1 LLHFCRKEGRGR
13 DRRSLKQTGRGSK
26 RLIAE
31 SLRIAVEDGRREYR
45 TMTTEQQVKKKPK
58 YEINIEGVNHPWEKD
73 TITVPQIRQL
83 AGWDDTQPVVE
94 VDLSDNSERTLSED
108 EVVELKPGHGFGK
121 KIKFQRG

>member
-1 LLHFCRKEGRGR
+1 
-13 DRRSLKQTGRGSK
+13 
-26 RLIAE
+26 
-31 SLRIAVEDGRREYR
+31 
-45 TMTTEQQVKKKPK
+45 MTTEQQVKKKSK

-83 AGWDDTQPVVE
+83 AGWDDIQPVVE

>member
-1 LLHFCRKEGRGR
+1 
-13 DRRSLKQTGRGSK
+13 
-26 RLIAE
+26 
-31 SLRIAVEDGRREYR
+31 
-45 TMTTEQQVKKKPK
+45 MTTEQQVKKKPK
-58 YEINIEGVNHPWEKD
+58 YEINIEGADHPWEKD

>member
-1 LLHFCRKEGRGR
+1 
-13 DRRSLKQTGRGSK
+13 
-26 RLIAE
+26 
-31 SLRIAVEDGRREYR
+31 
-45 TMTTEQQVKKKPK
+45 MTTEQQVKKKSK

>member
-1 LLHFCRKEGRGR
+1 MSG
-13 DRRSLKQTGRGSK
+13 SQTQESK
-26 RLIAE
+26 TK
-31 SLRIAVEDGRREYR
+31 D
-45 TMTTEQQVKKKPK
+45 KKPK
-58 YEINIEGVNHPWEKD
+58 YEIDIEGVDHPWEED

-108 EVVELKPGHGFGK
+108 EVVNLKPGHGFGK

>member
-1 LLHFCRKEGRGR
+1 
-13 DRRSLKQTGRGSK
+13 
-26 RLIAE
+26 
-31 SLRIAVEDGRREYR
+31 
-45 TMTTEQQVKKKPK
+45 MTTEQQVKKKPK
-58 YEINIEGVNHPWEKD
+58 YEINIEGVDHPWEKD

>member
-1 LLHFCRKEGRGR
+1 
-13 DRRSLKQTGRGSK
+13 
-26 RLIAE
+26 
-31 SLRIAVEDGRREYR
+31 
-45 TMTTEQQVKKKPK
+45 MTTEQQVKKKPK

>member
-1 LLHFCRKEGRGR
+1 
-13 DRRSLKQTGRGSK
+13 
-26 RLIAE
+26 
-31 SLRIAVEDGRREYR
+31 
-45 TMTTEQQVKKKPK
+45 MTTEQQVKKKPK
-58 YEINIEGVNHPWEKD
+58 YEINIEGVDHPWETD